1 MQPCSRA
8 VPAARAACHLLLAL
22 AVGPISAC
30 ATLRATS
37 SEVAVQRARRS
48 VCGPPGSPTDAGCTV
63 RGVERVGRAQR
74 VLIDRQPPA
83 GNDRLAVLVRGD
95 QVKVSHR
102 DSVVRG
108 TP

>member
-74 VLIDRQPPA
+74 VPIDRQPPA
-83 GNDRLAVLVRGD
+83 GNDLVRGD